1 MKRIV
6 VLLISLFLIV
16 LSGCSAHSAPTS
28 SSAVKVS
35 NTNQNTDSTNHS
47 SFKNNNIS
55 NNSTSKDNQDDQ
67 NAEDNSDADANQ
79 NSVNGQEGNNTG
91 STSHPTKS
99 NTNNNSSSINT
110 NDNDQNAQASSSSK
124 TTRTGNVSIS
134 TSATAKL
141 YLRHQLKMDNN
152 NDILFDD
159 MGGFLDTDKKG
170 SYYMIKLTSKSLQ
183 KKGGSGTVGLYKVYT
198 NGTYELAY

>member
-6 VLLISLFLIV
+6 VLLISIFLII
-16 LSGCSAHSAPTS
+16 LSGCSAHSPLTS
-28 SSAVKVS
+28 SSAVKGSSS
-35 NTNQNTDSTNHS
+35 NTNQNADSTNHS
-47 SFKNNNIS
+47 SLTN
-55 NNSTSKDNQDDQ
+55 KDNNDDQ
-67 NAEDNSDADANQ
+67 NAEDNSDADADQ
-79 NSVNGQEGNNTG
+79 NSVNGHEGNNTG

-99 NTNNNSSSINT
+99 YTNNNSSSINT
-110 NDNDQNAQASSSSK
+110 NDNDQNAQARSSSK
-124 TTRTGNVSIS
+124 TTSTGNVSIS
-134 TSATAKL
+134 TSVAAKL

-170 SYYMIKLTSKSLQ
+170 SYYMIKLTSKSLR

>member
-6 VLLISLFLIV
+6 VLLISIFLII
-16 LSGCSAHSAPTS
+16 LSGCSAHSALTS

-47 SFKNNNIS
+47 SFNIS
-55 NNSTSKDNQDDQ
+55 NNSTSKDNNDDQ
-67 NAEDNSDADANQ
+67 NAEDNSDADADQ

-110 NDNDQNAQASSSSK
+110 NDNDQNAQARSSSK
-124 TTRTGNVSIS
+124 TTITGNVSIS
-134 TSATAKL
+134 TSAAAKL

-159 MGGFLDTDKKG
+159 MGGFIDTDKKD
-170 SYYMIKLTSKSLQ
+170 SYYMMKLISKSLQ
-183 KKGGSGTVGLYKVYT
+183 KKGGSGTVGLYKSIQT
-198 NGTYELAY
+198 APMN